1 MRKNTK
7 HKEFIKQLKERNTC
21 KLTPMDI
28 YSNTDFFDNPPV
40 KKQQPYKFAF
50 LTSLV
55 VVAVSIAL
63 ISILSIQNYK
73 LLNKEPEIIYLD
85 NIQYMI
91 DDSHGMTYDEKIKIK
106 NKLSYFNF
114 NPIAMYSHDKNIVM
128 YLYYGYKTNEKQEL
142 IHHYYYAFNL
152 TIYAKDIKIYINNEI
167 ITASYQNKS
176 GLLKIVDENK
186 NDKLVFS
193 FTVETEKSTKNYVL
207 DASNYKKEKFF

>member
-73 LLNKEPEIIYLD
+73 LLNKEPEVVYVDKILYL
-85 NIQYMI
+85 I
-91 DDSHGMTYDEKIKIK
+91 DDTNGMPENEKLKIK
-106 NKLSYFNF
+106 NEISYFNE
-114 NPIAMYSHDKNIVM
+114 NPIAMYSHDKYIVM
-128 YLYYGYKTNEKQEL
+128 YLYYGYKVNEKREL
-142 IHHYYYAFNL
+142 IHHYFYSFNL
-152 TIYAKDIKIYINNEI
+152 NIYSKDVNIYINNAN
-167 ITASYQNKS
+167 ITATYQNRS
-176 GLLKIVDENK
+176 GLLNIVDENK
-186 NDKLVFS
+186 GDNLVFS

-207 DASNYKKEKFF
+207 DASNY

>member
-40 KKQQPYKFAF
+40 KTQQPYKFAF

-73 LLNKEPEIIYLD
+73 LLNKEPEVIYVD
-85 NIQYMI
+85 KIFHVI
-91 DDSHGMTYDEKIKIK
+91 DDTNGMPESEKVNILNELDFFDK
-106 NKLSYFNF
+106 S
-114 NPIAMYSHDKNIVM
+114 PICMYSHDSKIIM
-128 YLYYGYKTNEKQEL
+128 YLYHGCKINEKNIK
-142 IHHYYYAFNL
+142 IHYYYYAFQLPMHPNYVN
-152 TIYAKDIKIYINNEI
+152 IHINNEI
-167 ITASYQNKS
+167 LTATLEKRY
-176 GLLKIVDENK
+176 GLLNIVDESK

-193 FTVETEKSTKNYVL
+193 FTVETEKSIKNYVL
-207 DASNYKKEKFF
+207 DASNY

>member
-73 LLNKEPEIIYLD
+73 LLNKEPEVVYVDKIFHV
-85 NIQYMI
+85 I
-91 DDSHGMTYDEKIKIK
+91 DDTNGMSGDEKV
-106 NKLSYFNF
+106 NFANELNYFNA
-114 NPIAMYSHDKNIVM
+114 NPIAMYSHDKKIIM
-128 YLYYGYKTNEKQEL
+128 YLYYGYIINERKEL

-152 TIYAKDIKIYINNEI
+152 TIYTKDVKIYINDEI
-167 ITASYQNKS
+167 ITASYKNKS
-176 GLLKIVDENK
+176 GLLNIVDESK

-193 FTVETEKSTKNYVL
+193 FTVETEQCTKNYVL
-207 DASNYKKEKFF
+207 DASNY

>member
-73 LLNKEPEIIYLD
+73 LLNKEPKVVYVD
-85 NIQYMI
+85 NIFHII
-91 DDSHGMTYDEKIKIK
+91 DDTNGMPENEKLKIK
-106 NKLSYFNF
+106 NEISYFNE

-152 TIYAKDIKIYINNEI
+152 TIYAKDVKIYIDDEI

-176 GLLKIVDENK
+176 GLLNIVDESK

-193 FTVETEKSTKNYVL
+193 FTVETEKSIKNYVL
-207 DASNYKKEKFF
+207 DASNY